1 MIGLLELL
9 IGIAIGFGISDVL
22 DDTKPVYPNDSTKV
36 SAEYYIIY
44 QDRYFGR
51 GLGYSW
57 YNDLWWN
64 QHTINYKYHI
74 DEFKVR
80 FDDKEKW
87 RRGLFLMQRDIIND
101 DLILL

>member
-9 IGIAIGFGISDVL
+9 IGIAIGLGISDAL
-22 DDTKPVYPNDSTKV
+22 DDAKPIIPNDSTKV

-57 YNDLWWN
+57 YNDYWC
-64 QHTINYKYHI
+64 NYWY
-74 DEFKVR
+74 
-80 FDDKEKW
+80 
-87 RRGLFLMQRDIIND
+87 L
-101 DLILL
+101 LIYLCSYSST